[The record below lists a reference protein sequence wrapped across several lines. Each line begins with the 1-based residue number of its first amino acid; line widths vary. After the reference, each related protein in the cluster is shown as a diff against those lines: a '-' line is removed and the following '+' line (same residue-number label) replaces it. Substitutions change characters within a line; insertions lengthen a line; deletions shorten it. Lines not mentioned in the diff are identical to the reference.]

1 MTRFNVY
8 QNGKVID
15 VVSYQDHFTAADV
28 TRELNRRGD
37 YNGVVSAFRQVLKK
51 RGTDIRTVLKN
62 AKTVLFND
70 DEYFNKDITGVKNL
84 VDIKDQFSIRG
95 NLKLV
100 SVVGT
105 RYEYK
110 LVNSSYSFSI
120 ICM

>member
-8 QNGKVID
+8 QNGVVID
-15 VVSYQDHFTAADV
+15 VVFYQDHFTAEMV
-28 TRELNRRGD
+28 TLDLNSRGE
-37 YNGVVSAFRQVLKK
+37 YGGNVKAFRQLVKK
-51 RGTDIRTVLKN
+51 RGANIRTVLKN

-70 DEYFNKDITGVKNL
+70 GEYFNKDITGVKNL

-100 SVVGT
+100 SIVGS

-110 LVNSSYSFSI
+110 LSDSYSFSI

>member
-15 VVSYQDHFTAADV
+15 VVSYQDHYTAEMVTLDLLSRGEYGGDV
-28 TRELNRRGD
+28 K
-37 YNGVVSAFRQVLKK
+37 AFRQVLKK

-70 DEYFNKDITGVKNL
+70 GEYFNKDITGVKNL
-84 VDIKDQFSIRG
+84 VEIKDQFSIRG

-100 SVVGT
+100 SVVGS

-110 LVNSSYSFSI
+110 LSDSSYSFSI
-120 ICM
+120 IAM